1 MVGFAAACVRGWAG
15 SSRSRTQG
23 EANTG
28 GIGEPEDDDPAQIP
42 AGSRTCGVVEPA
54 I

>member
-1 MVGFAAACVRGWAG
+1 MPD
-15 SSRSRTQG
+15 

-28 GIGEPEDDDPAQIP
+28 GIGESEDADPVPIDRIHP
-42 AGSRTCGVVEPA
+42 ARGVTEST

>member
-1 MVGFAAACVRGWAG
+1 L
-15 SSRSRTQG
+15 RTQD

-28 GIGEPEDDDPAQIP
+28 GIGESEDEDPALISRIHP
-42 AGSRTCGVVEPA
+42 ARGIVESA

>member
-1 MVGFAAACVRGWAG
+1 MIDSTAAYVRGRPG

-28 GIGEPEDDDPAQIP
+28 GIGEPEDDDPAP
-42 AGSRTCGVVEPA
+42 TPVGNRMRGVVES
-54 I
+54 II

>member
-1 MVGFAAACVRGWAG
+1 MVDFAAACVRGRLG

-28 GIGEPEDDDPAQIP
+28 GIGEPEDADPAQIP
-42 AGSRTCGVVEPA
+42 AGIRTRGA
-54 I
+54 AKSTI

>member
-1 MVGFAAACVRGWAG
+1 MVDSAAAWGRGIRG
-15 SSRSRTQG
+15 SSSSRTPG

-28 GIGEPEDDDPAQIP
+28 GIGEPEDADPAQIIRIHP
-42 AGSRTCGVVEPA
+42 ARGVVEST